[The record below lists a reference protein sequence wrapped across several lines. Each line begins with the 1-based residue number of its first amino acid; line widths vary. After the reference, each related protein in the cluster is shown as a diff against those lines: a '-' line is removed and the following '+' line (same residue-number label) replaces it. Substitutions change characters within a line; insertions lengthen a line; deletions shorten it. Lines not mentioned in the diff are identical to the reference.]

1 MIAALLSYLILL
13 PLLHLYCILYVIT
26 IRYRCGHCKALKPDW
41 DKLMSEFNDSA
52 TQLIADVDC
61 TADGEELCN
70 EQGMLKT
77 VDSII
82 CSVILSYGG

>member
-1 MIAALLSYLILL
+1 
-13 PLLHLYCILYVIT
+13 
-26 IRYRCGHCKALKPDW
+26 
-41 DKLMSEFNDSA
+41 MSEFNDSA
-52 TQLIADVDC
+52 TQLIAEVDC

-82 CSVILSYGG
+82 CSVILSYEGQKQFICSVILSYGGQKQF

>member
-1 MIAALLSYLILL
+1 
-13 PLLHLYCILYVIT
+13 
-26 IRYRCGHCKALKPDW
+26 
-41 DKLMSEFNDSA
+41 MSEFNDSA

>member
-1 MIAALLSYLILL
+1 
-13 PLLHLYCILYVIT
+13 
-26 IRYRCGHCKALKPDW
+26 
-41 DKLMSEFNDSA
+41 MSEFNDSA

-70 EQGMLKT
+70 EQGMLKK

-82 CSVILSYGG
+82 CSVILSYGGQKQF